1 MFPFE
6 SSTVLLL
13 RAMLIHL
20 QRLLET
26 GWNLAATMSSKSP
39 LQNSAP
45 DDRCWGLY
53 LNPDSGERSTSWIN
67 PILADCADRRAWES
81 AFFSLKQEG
90 IASQNTILFFAHTNL
105 DSKGTSA
112 TENDKI
118 QYWWKF
124 ILEGLQMGQKIRD
137 IVESRKEEECLNV

>member
-1 MFPFE
+1 MEFSCNHVIQITSAEF
-6 SSTVLLL
+6 SS
-13 RAMLIHL
+13 RRSMLGALI
-20 QRLLET
+20 
-26 GWNLAATMSSKSP
+26 
-39 LQNSAP
+39 
-45 DDRCWGLY
+45 Y

-90 IASQNTILFFAHTNL
+90 IASQNTILFFANTNL
-105 DSKGTSA
+105 DNKGTSA